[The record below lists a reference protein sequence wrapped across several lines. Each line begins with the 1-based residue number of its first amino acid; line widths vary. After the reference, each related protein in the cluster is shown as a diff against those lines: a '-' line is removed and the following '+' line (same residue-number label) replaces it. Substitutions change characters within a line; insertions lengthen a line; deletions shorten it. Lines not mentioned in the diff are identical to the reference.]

1 MTDMELENERLRMVV
16 KSNALI
22 QKSRY
27 ELSALQQ
34 KVVLYLISK
43 IEPYDTEFKEYEFNI
58 ADFCKVCGID
68 YDSGGNYTMLKRVIK
83 EIADKSIWITL
94 EDGSETL
101 LRWIE
106 RPYIKKKSGTIKL
119 KIDELMK
126 PYLLQ
131 QKKGYT
137 SYEFIWALQLE
148 KKYSQPLYDLVK
160 SIHYHDLTSY
170 ERIYDLDELRR
181 IMGAENYK
189 TWQHFKERAFEPAI
203 EEINAYTNKI
213 IEYETIKYGRVVGR
227 IKLKVSSK
235 DWLDAW
241 HDKRL

>member
-1 MTDMELENERLRMVV
+1 MTSLEIENERYKKVV
-16 KSNALI
+16 KANALI

-27 ELSALQQ
+27 ELTALQQ

-43 IEPYDTEFKEYEFNI
+43 IEPYETELKECQFNI

-68 YDSGGNYTMLKRVIK
+68 CDSGGNYAMLKRVIK
-83 EIADKSIWITL
+83 ELADKSIWITL

-106 RPYIKKKSGTIKL
+106 RPYIRKKSGIIKL

-131 QKKGYT
+131 QKKEYT
-137 SYEFIWALQLE
+137 SYELIWALQLE
-148 KKYSQPLYDLVK
+148 KKYSLPLYELVK
-160 SIHYHDLTSY
+160 SIHYHELTIY
-170 ERIYDLDELRR
+170 ERIYDLEELRK

-189 TWQHFKERAFEPAI
+189 TWQHFKERALEPAI
-203 EEINAYTNKI
+203 EEINKYTNKI
-213 IEYETIKYGRVVGR
+213 IDYEVIKYGRVVGR
-227 IKLKVSSK
+227 IKLKVSTK
-235 DWLDAW
+235 DTYQALK
-241 HDKRL
+241 DKRV